1 MAHFNT
7 EMKENYLLIRLH
19 GEITIGCSLSFKND
33 LKESMAENKCYD
45 ILVDLKEVTFMDSS
59 GLGLLISLFKEVNEN
74 NGHIVFFNMQDYIL
88 KLVRLVRLDQVFL
101 IAMTEDEAAF
111 RLSELQKK
119 NS

>member
-1 MAHFNT
+1 MAHYNT
-7 EMKENYLLIRLH
+7 AYSDNNLLIQLE

-33 LKESMAENKCYD
+33 LKEAMAKQGCYE
-45 ILVDLKEVTFMDSS
+45 ILVDLNGVTFMDSS

-101 IAMTEDEAAF
+101 IAMTQDEAEF
-111 RLSELQKK
+111 RLKELQKK